1 VLAGALLRAM
11 VHQGCR
17 GASLTYWLVTAGA
30 RGSARNGG
38 ETVSTVAWIIV
49 LVVAIPMI
57 SLLAWMYMA
66 ASLVR
71 VPSGRLGLLLV
82 KGRATDTA
90 LLPGAHFI
98 PALRRKMVEIY
109 PSVELSYRAG
119 GPAPAESGELER
131 SGPPLEV
138 TLGDRTRATVFYT
151 VRFRL
156 VPEKLRQ
163 VHERFGPDGVF
174 GIVRDASSAAVSA
187 ALRNPAVGID
197 DMFGSPLEV
206 CQKSVGAAVAEALGG
221 SGIELSAFL
230 LGAAELGRTGEV
242 IQATLRARHELEREQ
257 AEASTRLARAVN
269 DADLQQNLTLSNE
282 EAWRYRETDLWG
294 ELVQR
299 TLALQVALRSTGG
312 GVVGIATND
321 RVEVEQPTPAA
332 QP

>member
-1 VLAGALLRAM
+1 M
-11 VHQGCR
+11 
-17 GASLTYWLVTAGA
+17 
-30 RGSARNGG
+30 
-38 ETVSTVAWIIV
+38 STVAWIIV

-57 SLLAWMYMA
+57 ALVVWMVVA

-71 VPSGRLGLLLV
+71 VPSGSLGLLMV

-90 LLPGAHFI
+90 LLPGPHFV

-109 PSVELSYRAG
+109 PAVELTYRAG
-119 GPAPAESGELER
+119 GPAAADGDVLER

-138 TLGDRTRATVFYT
+138 TLGDRTRATVPYT

-156 VPEKLRQ
+156 VPDKLRH
-163 VHERFGPDGVF
+163 VHERFGPAGVF

-187 ALRNPAVGID
+187 ALRDPAIGID
-197 DMFGSPLEV
+197 DMFGAPLEV
-206 CQKSVGAAVAEALGG
+206 CQKSVGAALADALEAH
-221 SGIELSAFL
+221 GIELSAFL
-230 LGAAELGRTGEV
+230 LGAAEFGRTGEV

-257 AEASTRLARAVN
+257 AEAPTRLARAAN

-282 EAWRYRETDLWG
+282 DAWRYRETDLWG

-299 TLALQVALRSTGG
+299 TQALQVAMRPPGP
-312 GVVGIATND
+312 GVVGISTSD
-321 RVEVEQPTPAA
+321 RAAAEQPDPTEQPAPNT

>member
-1 VLAGALLRAM
+1 
-11 VHQGCR
+11 
-17 GASLTYWLVTAGA
+17 
-30 RGSARNGG
+30 
-38 ETVSTVAWIIV
+38 VSTVAWIIV

-57 SLLAWMYMA
+57 AVLVWMVVG

-71 VPSGRLGLLLV
+71 VPSGSLGLLMV

-90 LLPGAHFI
+90 LLPGPHFV

-119 GPAPAESGELER
+119 GPLAADGVLEK

-156 VPEKLRQ
+156 VPEKLRH
-163 VHERFGPDGVF
+163 VHERFGPTGVF

-187 ALRNPAVGID
+187 ALRDPAIGID
-197 DMFGSPLEV
+197 DMFGAPLEV
-206 CQKSVGAAVAEALGG
+206 CQKSVGAAVTEALDTHGV
-221 SGIELSAFL
+221 ELTAFL
-230 LGAAELGRTGEV
+230 MAPAELGRTGEV

-282 EAWRYRETDLWG
+282 DAWRYRETDLWG

-299 TLALQVALRSTGG
+299 TQALQIAVRGAGP
-312 GVVGIATND
+312 GVVGISTSD
-321 RVEVEQPTPAA
+321 RAGAAPSEPAPSEPPPAA